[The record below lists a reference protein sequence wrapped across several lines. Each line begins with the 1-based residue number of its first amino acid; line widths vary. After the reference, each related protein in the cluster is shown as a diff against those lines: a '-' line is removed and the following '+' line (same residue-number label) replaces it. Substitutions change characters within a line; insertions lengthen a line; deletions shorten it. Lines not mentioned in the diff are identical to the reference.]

1 MVGMP
6 STSTKSPLEVG
17 DITDYSQMIAVS
29 KMGEAWPKTD
39 TPKLTELNQDGW
51 LLLDDLVTDW
61 YPLDGINESF
71 AELKRSEALWN
82 VLALS
87 APKLCPQKRYPPTP
101 S

>member
-1 MVGMP
+1 MLATGV
-6 STSTKSPLEVG
+6 KLPLEVG
-17 DITDYSQMIAVS
+17 DIAAYSQTIAGS
-29 KMGEAWPKTD
+29 KMGAARPKTD
-39 TPKLTELNQDGW
+39 IPKLIELNQDGR